1 MIDIMVSVGTRLFVG
16 DNSGALLV
24 ECIKILGH
32 SGQLAKIGDILVV
45 AVKKARHKRKVK
57 RHDVR
62 RCLLVRQRQRTVR
75 KSGAVLHFFVNTVVL
90 LDQRGTPLGSR
101 FFGAAPQELR
111 GKKFMKLITLAHSVI

>member
-1 MIDIMVSVGTRLFVG
+1 MVSVGTRLFVG

-24 ECIKILGH
+24 ECIKILGCART
-32 SGQLAKIGDILVV
+32 LARIGDTLVV
-45 AVKKARHKRKVK
+45 AVKKARHRRKVK

-62 RCLLVRQRQRTVR
+62 RCLLVRQRRR
-75 KSGAVLHFFVNTVVL
+75 MLRRSGAVIHFFVNTVII

-101 FFGAAPQELR
+101 FFGAAPQEFR